1 MKIRFII
8 FLQTFQIMS
17 IIYYYK
23 MTQNGHPNT
32 DHTYMQKQNQPPIPL
47 RTNIHRSPPLALD
60 DPDKLPCIHGDVI
73 TKSHTL
79 RSWWSSE
86 VTDGEAHYRGGQLS
100 ERLPRIHPT
109 SSSCSSSA
117 LGCPPTPVMGLI
129 CAPCHSD
136 S

>member
-1 MKIRFII
+1 
-8 FLQTFQIMS
+8 
-17 IIYYYK
+17 
-23 MTQNGHPNT
+23 MTQNGHPDT
-32 DHTYMQKQNQPPIPL
+32 DHTYMQTKSTTHPTTAQTYTDHHL
-47 RTNIHRSPPLALD
+47 LALD

-73 TKSHTL
+73 TKSRTL

-86 VTDGEAHYRGGQLS
+86 VTDGEARYRGGQLS
-100 ERLPRIHPT
+100 ERLPRLHPT